1 MIRNRYHIA
10 VVFPYEGLIDTAATK
25 GEAFKIAHEESKHTG
40 RQDQRVSVFD
50 SMAKVGAQDRWEYKR
65 GRCMLI
71 ECRLPHP
78 IGGRYV

>member
-40 RQDQRVSVFD
+40 TMNNTTNIARTV
-50 SMAKVGAQDRWEYKR
+50 
-65 GRCMLI
+65 L
-71 ECRLPHP
+71 
-78 IGGRYV
+78 